1 MLVTRQIFIAE
12 KISKDIFKIHFLV
25 TCLCF
30 SLVFDPRSGI
40 VAGFLSFLGLLLTL
54 VLVTYDDD

>member
-25 TCLCF
+25 TSPWF

-40 VAGFLSFLGLLLTL
+40 VADFLPCADLLFDIDL
-54 VLVTYDDD
+54 VIYDDS